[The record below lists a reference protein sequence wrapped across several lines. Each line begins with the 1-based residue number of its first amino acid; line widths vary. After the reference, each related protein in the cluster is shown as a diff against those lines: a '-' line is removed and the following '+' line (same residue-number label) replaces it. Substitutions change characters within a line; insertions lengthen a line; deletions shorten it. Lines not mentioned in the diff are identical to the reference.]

1 MKNVKIREAA
11 KRAGVYLWE
20 IAERYG
26 CNDGNFSRKL
36 RRELPAAEQEKIN
49 CHHRGGGAGEKGGC
63 LMSDVLTIREAVRRS
78 KDEGVPV
85 SEYTLRRWVRSEP
98 FRPGRLE
105 RRR

>member
-1 MKNVKIREAA
+1 
-11 KRAGVYLWE
+11 
-20 IAERYG
+20 
-26 CNDGNFSRKL
+26 
-36 RRELPAAEQEKIN
+36 
-49 CHHRGGGAGEKGGC
+49 
-63 LMSDVLTIREAVRRS
+63 MSDVLTIREAVRRS